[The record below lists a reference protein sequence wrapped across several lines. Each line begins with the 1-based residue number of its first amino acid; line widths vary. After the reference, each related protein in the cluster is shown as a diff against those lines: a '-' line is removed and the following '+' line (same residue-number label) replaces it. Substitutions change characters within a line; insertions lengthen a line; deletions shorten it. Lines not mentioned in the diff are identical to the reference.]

1 MDALVLL
8 FIVASGLATTLG
20 AVPLVAIR
28 EIRQRTRDI
37 LLGFT
42 GGLMVTVVVL
52 GLLPHAAEH
61 TGADPAALAASVV
74 LGVLLV
80 VGLAR
85 LVRRLPLPKA
95 FGGSSGAAGPRLAF
109 VLFLAL
115 MIHHFPE
122 GLATGVGYGEGLT
135 ATGNGI
141 ALAIGLQNIPEGFLV
156 ALAVLHETGSRRT
169 AALYAAASGVVEPV
183 AGIIGYLWLS
193 LSPADLSL
201 ASGFAA
207 GAMLAAV
214 LTQVLPESHRH
225 GNRLPA
231 TLTFVLSIA
240 LTAAVWVA
248 LGALAL

>member
-1 MDALVLL
+1 MDPVILL
-8 FIVASGLATTLG
+8 LIVASGLATALG

-28 EIRQRTRDI
+28 TLSQRTHDI

-52 GLLPHAAEH
+52 GLLPHAAAH
-61 TGADPAALAASVV
+61 SGADPTAVAASVV
-74 LGVLLV
+74 LGMLLV

-85 LVRRLPLPKA
+85 AVRRLPLPKA
-95 FGGSSGAAGPRLAF
+95 FGGSSGSSAPRLAF

-115 MIHHFPE
+115 AIHHFPE

-156 ALAVLHETGSRRT
+156 AIAVLRETGSRRA
-169 AALYAAASGVVEPV
+169 AALYAAASGVVEPL
-183 AGIIGYLWLS
+183 AGIVGYLWLS
-193 LSPADLSL
+193 VSPADLAL
-201 ASGFAA
+201 ASGFAG

-225 GNRLPA
+225 GNRVPA
-231 TLTFVLSIA
+231 TLTFVLGIA
-240 LTAAVWVA
+240 LTAGVWIA